1 MQKQFASFNAF
12 VSRQT
17 LPCSSCDGL
26 CTDQNDTAAYV
37 HLSGDIAVVCSKL
50 SPTSHLSNFKRNAC
64 RAWHSHAN
72 AQRTPVRL
80 WLALKYGHCASSCIL
95 LAQLSAVAA
104 HPSNQPY
111 KQRSHRPCYMGGWAW
126 ANALVRCFRRRS
138 LFRRLHP
145 TSAWALRINTCTK

>member
-26 CTDQNDTAAYV
+26 CTDQNDTATMFT
-37 HLSGDIAVVCSKL
+37 LCGDIAVVCSKL
-50 SPTSHLSNFKRNAC
+50 SPTSHLSHLKRNTC
-64 RAWHSHAN
+64 RAWRSHAN

-80 WLALKYGHCASSCIL
+80 LLALKCGGCASSCIL

-104 HPSNQPY
+104 HPSNQLY
-111 KQRSHRPCYMGGWAW
+111 KQRSIALSYVGSWAGQKTP
-126 ANALVRCFRRRS
+126 VRCFMRRS
-138 LFRRLHP
+138 LFL
-145 TSAWALRINTCTK
+145 SS